1 MQSHNQHF
9 FVATLGDA
17 RYINSRTPHGITTIS
32 QLLLRRAGETPDAV
46 AVGMAIPPQGGNEN
60 GGEWGSIVYSG
71 LI

>member
-17 RYINSRTPHGITTIS
+17 QRINSRTPHGITTIS

-46 AVGMAIPPQGGNEN
+46 AVGMAIPPQGGSEN
-60 GGEWGSIVYSG
+60 GVEWESVVYSG